1 MSSLVK
7 PVIFISYA
15 HADEPE
21 KPTEGEV
28 QWLSFVRRFLQPA
41 VKDGIF
47 DLWADR
53 HMTGGAKWER
63 EIEDKLR
70 ACDIFIL
77 LVSASSMA
85 SDYIIDKEIAIIRER
100 QAQGESGHF
109 YPLLLTPTPK
119 AGLHKVRDLNLRPR
133 DAKPFSGFSAHDRA
147 QHMTEAA
154 NEIAEIAERIAKD
167 KRAVQ
172 PITSA
177 KPLQFIQITGLP
189 ETAYERLV
197 GRDGELKRLDDAWSD
212 RNTNILSLIAE
223 GGAGKSAL
231 VNEWLKHMQAENY
244 RGAEAVLG
252 WSFYSQGSKERAT
265 AADEFLN
272 WVIEKLG
279 IKIETT
285 STTAKGD
292 AIAEVLAWRRV
303 LLVLDGGEPLQHG
316 LGTQQGELKDPGLR
330 ALLRR
335 FAAMPPAETH
345 GLVVLTSRQAVKD
358 LARWKDSAAPVL
370 NVEQLS
376 HEAGGSVFRGKGVLV
391 YPIEFCAAAP

>member
-1 MSSLVK
+1 
-7 PVIFISYA
+7 
-15 HADEPE
+15 
-21 KPTEGEV
+21 
-28 QWLSFVRRFLQPA
+28 
-41 VKDGIF
+41 
-47 DLWADR
+47 
-53 HMTGGAKWER
+53 
-63 EIEDKLR
+63 
-70 ACDIFIL
+70 
-77 LVSASSMA
+77 
-85 SDYIIDKEIAIIRER
+85 
-100 QAQGESGHF
+100 
-109 YPLLLTPTPK
+109 
-119 AGLHKVRDLNLRPR
+119 
-133 DAKPFSGFSAHDRA
+133 
-147 QHMTEAA
+147 
-154 NEIAEIAERIAKD
+154 
-167 KRAVQ
+167 
-172 PITSA
+172 
-177 KPLQFIQITGLP
+177 
-189 ETAYERLV
+189 
-197 GRDGELKRLDDAWSD
+197 LKRLDDAWSD

-303 LLVLDGGEPLQHG
+303 LLVLDGCEPLQHG

-335 FAAMPPAETH
+335 FAAMPPAEAH
-345 GLVVLTSRQAVKD
+345 GLVALTSRQAVKD

-376 HEAGGSVFRGKGVLV
+376 HEAGGSVLRDNGVWGTDTELR
-391 YPIEFCAAAP
+391 AAAREFGGHPLALGLLASFLKEIPGR